1 MTVLTILVNTSA
13 CATEFWYEDNNLGKA
28 GKMPVDFID
37 KFNHTDSFAKASR
50 FIKVYMVRSNILNQ
64 LDDRFLSEKFI
75 PYLKNNNILLALDV
89 GGATWMRPVNK
100 TSAFKYQED
109 QLKRLKKL
117 GAVVS
122 FISMQGAL
130 GKLPESQDSINPEG
144 KRIQDVI
151 DYSKL
156 MQEIYPQ
163 VHIGI
168 ITSIG
173 QNAADYRLLFLKGQ
187 KAMDNAGVPLA
198 YMHLDMPFHIPKTHM
213 RGVTWQKI
221 RDFESFVENEMGI
234 KFGMLTTSR
243 LGGRSSDKAFHDDVL
258 SSMQCYASFGGFPST
273 YLLMSWFPHPRKT
286 VPENAIGDDY
296 PAMRT
301 MLDLGMTL
309 EKIDRGELLPKSTW
323 QSTCTLFN

>member
-1 MTVLTILVNTSA
+1 MVALTMMANTSA
-13 CATEFWYEDNNLGKA
+13 VGTELWYEDNNLGKA

-37 KFNHTDSFAKASR
+37 KFNNIDSFAKASH
-50 FIKVYMVRSNILNQ
+50 FIKVYMVRSNLLNQ
-64 LDDRFLSEKFI
+64 LDDQFLSDKFI
-75 PYLKNNNILLALDV
+75 PYLKKNNILLALDV
-89 GGATWMRPVNK
+89 GGATWMPPFNRIS
-100 TSAFKYQED
+100 TFKYQED

-130 GKLPESQDSINPEG
+130 GKLTESQDVVNPEEN
-144 KRIQDVI
+144 RIKDVV

-163 VHIGI
+163 VQIGI

-173 QNAADYRLLFLKGQ
+173 QSAGYRRLFLKGQ

-243 LGGRSSDKAFHDDVL
+243 LGGRSSDKEFHDDVL
-258 SSMQCYASFGGFPST
+258 SSMQCYASFGGSPST
-273 YLLMSWFPHPRKT
+273 YLLMSWFAHPIKT

-301 MLDLGMTL
+301 MLDLGTTL
-309 EKIDRGELLPKSTW
+309 EKIDRGELLSKSTW
-323 QSTCTLFN
+323 QSTCTIFN